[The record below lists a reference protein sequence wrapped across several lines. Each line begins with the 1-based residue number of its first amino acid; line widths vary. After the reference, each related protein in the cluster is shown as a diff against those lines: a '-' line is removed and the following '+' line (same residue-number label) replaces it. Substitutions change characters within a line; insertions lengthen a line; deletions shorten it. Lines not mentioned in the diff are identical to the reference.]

1 MPRHPPCALH
11 SLSHKHSTRNTTTKK
26 LQLTHKTKNNPT
38 NHTHHTTND
47 AHASPARANLTSRIA
62 TRCSRPLF
70 TNQTHPPDKPP
81 HRAHPVK
88 AVSSPE
94 PHPPPTKEDEHQ
106 LRQSRHLIPQTPNSV
121 PTTHQPVPHP
131 GSTPTHPPPPHKT
144 GGSRRRV
151 VLRTRTEPDRQRTS
165 TIPLVNTTM
174 RHQTVVGDRGV
185 CSLERR

>member
-26 LQLTHKTKNNPT
+26 LQLTHKTKNTHRP
-38 NHTHHTTND
+38 HTQT
-47 AHASPARANLTSRIA
+47 HAPSTGHLTSRIA